1 MLKLKTHSGF
11 QDLFLNSAVCSTK
24 ELSITMAKM
33 LLAVK
38 EALQSYCDKAN
49 SPSSINQMCKLK
61 DSKDL
66 LKKFHSHIFKKK
78 FIHPNI

>member
-1 MLKLKTHSGF
+1 MCQSMLKLKTHSDF

-49 SPSSINQMCKLK
+49 SKCTCMQHLKLISSNPE
-61 DSKDL
+61 
-66 LKKFHSHIFKKK
+66 H
-78 FIHPNI
+78 FIIM